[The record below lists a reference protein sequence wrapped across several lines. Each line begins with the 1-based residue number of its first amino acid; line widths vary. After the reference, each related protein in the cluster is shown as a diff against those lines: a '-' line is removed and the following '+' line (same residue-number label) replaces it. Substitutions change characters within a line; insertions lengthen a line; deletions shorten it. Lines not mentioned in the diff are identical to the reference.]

1 MTDAE
6 SGLRAVN
13 WRVINV
19 KISADE
25 QKTKR
30 GFYKIQRKNTDN
42 NLDNG
47 LFMLD
52 NVDSYCDY
60 DCCEVVNDNF

>member
-1 MTDAE
+1 VTDAE

-19 KISADE
+19 KISANE
-25 QKTKR
+25 PETQR

-52 NVDSYCDY
+52 NVDSYCNY
-60 DCCEVVNDNF
+60 GRCEVLNECF